1 MNNWGLLQIL
11 LNIFF
16 AGGIGYCIL
25 RFRKEDQFAR
35 GRESHRDELTALKVS
50 LEKTVKQGHKLSD
63 RVVADVESRQ
73 KDLLTLTQLME
84 NEKTAFMQLLEEVK
98 IAGYSSE
105 SLKQKFQ
112 KPWINDKY
120 SKALKLSAE
129 GFNPQQIADRIN
141 IPLGEIELILSL
153 RK

>member
-1 MNNWGLLQIL
+1 MNDLYLLQIL
-11 LNIFF
+11 VNILF
-16 AGGIGYCIL
+16 AVGIIYCVVRL
-25 RFRKEDQFAR
+25 RKEDQFAR
-35 GRESHRDELTALKVS
+35 VRESHRDKLSAFLVS
-50 LEKTVKQGHKLSD
+50 LEKTVKQGQKMSY
-63 RVVADVESRQ
+63 RVVADVESRK
-73 KDLLTLTQLME
+73 KDMRTLTQLVE
-84 NEKTAFMQLLEEVK
+84 NEKKALMELLEEVK
-98 IAGYSSE
+98 TAGYSSE

-120 SKALKLSAE
+120 SKALELSAE